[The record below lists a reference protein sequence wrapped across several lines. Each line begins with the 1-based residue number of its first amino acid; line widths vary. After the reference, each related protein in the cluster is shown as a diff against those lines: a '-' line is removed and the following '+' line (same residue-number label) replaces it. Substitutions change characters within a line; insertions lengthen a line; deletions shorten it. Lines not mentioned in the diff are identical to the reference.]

1 MFRSK
6 FCIVL
11 IEEVDM
17 ILANKQK
24 SAKDLFYNILDWTTQ
39 ENSKLIAIIIA
50 NQMNLPETF
59 LSKRFNLNLISL
71 NFYSTFQTFNKLIF
85 FFFFIQKEL

>member
-1 MFRSK
+1 MFRAK

-11 IEEVDM
+11 IEEID
-17 ILANKQK
+17 IIWANK

-39 ENSKLIAIIIA
+39 ENSKLITIIIA

-59 LSKRFNLNLISL
+59 LSKRFNSIFIYS
-71 NFYSTFQTFNKLIF
+71 NFHFNNSTN
-85 FFFFIQKEL
+85 